1 MSKRLGQV
9 YFAEE
14 RRPYF
19 LDTAPPPTR
28 GDYSEATA
36 QMIDQEIK
44 EIIDEQY
51 QRAKEILM
59 GKKEPLGK
67 GAKLLLEREKLEGE
81 EIKALLADA

>member
-1 MSKRLGQV
+1 MISPQGLIIISEVILIVWWRMYTLCMM
-9 YFAEE
+9 
-14 RRPYF
+14 
-19 LDTAPPPTR
+19 
-28 GDYSEATA
+28 DYSEATA